1 MANIILYNDNDQP
14 QTLTGVDKIQVPGA
28 VEGETVVFT
37 EGEVQETVETQF
49 IYDNGTYSFVPE
61 NGCSSMVGVNVEV
74 QVPSPVLQTN
84 KTYSI
89 TKNGTEVITP
99 DDGEAMTQVTVT
111 TSVQDTK
118 SIQTQLSTTETT
130 SVMSL
135 GALLV
140 ATLKQQDTTWDDI
153 ANAINTYFEEVVLR
167 VDVQG
172 LTTGVPVVYHLD
184 EASNFFAGVG
194 GNEVTSVTFRSAA
207 GTISVPIST
216 GDVALDIN
224 FTADIINSASQ
235 QVTSY
240 IQTALGSDVSV
251 TCHDF
256 LHVTNLAIGG

>member
-1 MANIILYNDNDQP
+1 MAFKLKDGSGVEHTYDQ
-14 QTLTGVDKIQVPGA
+14 TKIKVPGA

-49 IYDNGTYSFVPE
+49 IYDNGTYSFVPG

-89 TKNGTEVITP
+89 TQNGTEVITP

-111 TSVQDTK
+111 TSVQDTET
-118 SIQTQLSTTETT
+118 IQTQLSMTETT

-135 GALLV
+135 GAFLV
-140 ATLKQQDTTWDDI
+140 AAYKQDPSWDNV

-167 VDVQG
+167 TDVQG

-184 EASNFFAGVG
+184 EASTFFAGAG
-194 GNEVTSVTFRSAA
+194 GDDITSVVFRSAA
-207 GTISVPIST
+207 GTISVPISP
-216 GDVALDIN
+216 GAIALDIN

-240 IQTALGSDVSV
+240 IQAAFGSDASV

>member
-89 TKNGTEVITP
+89 TQNGTEVITP

-111 TSVQDTK
+111 TSVQDTE
-118 SIQTQLSTTETT
+118 SIQTQLSMTETT

-140 ATLKQQDTTWDDI
+140 GACKQGSSWDDV
-153 ANAINTYFEEVVLR
+153 ANVINTYFEEVVLR
-167 VDVQG
+167 ADVQD
-172 LTTGVPVVYHLD
+172 LATGIPVVYHLD
-184 EASNFFAGVG
+184 EASTFFAGVG
-194 GNEVTSVTFRSAA
+194 GNDGTSVTFRSAA

-216 GDVALDIN
+216 GDVELAIN
-224 FTADIINSASQ
+224 FTTDIINSASQ

>member
-1 MANIILYNDNDQP
+1 MGFKLKDGSGVEHTYDQ
-14 QTLTGVDKIQVPGA
+14 TKLKIPSTT
-28 VEGETVVFT
+28 EGETVVFT

-89 TKNGTEVITP
+89 TQNGTEVMTP

-111 TSVQDTK
+111 TSVQDTEL
-118 SIQTQLSTTETT
+118 IQTQLSMTETT

-140 ATLKQQDTTWDDI
+140 ASCKQGSSWDDV

-167 VDVQG
+167 ADVQG
-172 LTTGVPVVYHLD
+172 LATGIPVVYHLD
-184 EASNFFAGVG
+184 EASTFFAGVG
-194 GNEVTSVTFRSAA
+194 GNDVTSVTFRSAA
-207 GTISVPIST
+207 GAISVPIST

>member
-1 MANIILYNDNDQP
+1 MGFKLKDGSGVEHTYDQKK
-14 QTLTGVDKIQVPGA
+14 LKIPGTT
-28 VEGETVVFT
+28 EGETVVFT

-49 IYDNGTYSFVPE
+49 IYDNGTYSFAPQ

-89 TKNGTEVITP
+89 TQNGTEVITP

-111 TSVQDTK
+111 TSVQDTE
-118 SIQTQLSTTETT
+118 SIQTQLSMTETT

-140 ATLKQQDTTWDDI
+140 VVLKEDSSWDDI
-153 ANAINTYFEEVVLR
+153 ADIINTYFEEVVLR

-172 LTTGVPVVYHLD
+172 LTTGVPIVYHLD
-184 EASNFFAGVG
+184 EASTFFAGLG
-194 GNEVTSVTFRSAA
+194 GNDVTSVTFRSAA

-216 GDVALDIN
+216 GDVALAIN
-224 FTADIINSASQ
+224 FTTDIINSASQ